1 MQNLHLCFD
10 RYLPLNEVNDWALRD
25 VCFAMGATQ
34 CIVRF
39 IYWFQLNEKI
49 GPIVMN
55 ISRVFLD
62 IMSFTSIYTLIVSA
76 FTSGLVFVLTSDHF
90 YHFNNGTYIEI
101 NTKVNGYAY
110 E

>member
-1 MQNLHLCFD
+1 
-10 RYLPLNEVNDWALRD
+10 
-25 VCFAMGATQ
+25 MGATQ

-90 YHFNNGTYIEI
+90 YHLNNGTYIEI
-101 NTKVNGYAY
+101 GSKVGKCFSIGITSGLEYGNMCTKF
-110 E
+110 